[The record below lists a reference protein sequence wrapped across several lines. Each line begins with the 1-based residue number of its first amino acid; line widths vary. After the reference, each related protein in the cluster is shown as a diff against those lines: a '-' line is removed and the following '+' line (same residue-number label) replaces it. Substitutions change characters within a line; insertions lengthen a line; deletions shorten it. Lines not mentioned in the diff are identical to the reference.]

1 MKLMS
6 DQEHN
11 RRVGEIR
18 AERNRQ
24 EEQEFREVGLFGR
37 PLTAEER
44 ATRSAEDGTSGKA
57 KGYPN
62 FIAGGSEF
70 YAGFAPVRPSPPANP
85 LMKLVGAGGIEPPTP
100 RMARPCSNPEK
111 RRNRAL
117 RVFDRAAP
125 STACPQRVRIADGS
139 G

>member
-24 EEQEFREVGLFGR
+24 EEQELREVGLFGR

-62 FIAGGSEF
+62 LIAGGSEF

-85 LMKLVGAGGIEPPTP
+85 LMKLVGVGGIEPPTP
-100 RMARPCSNPEK
+100 RME
-111 RRNRAL
+111 
-117 RVFDRAAP
+117 D
-125 STACPQRVRIADGS
+125 RVRIRKSAGIGLSAYLTGLILRQHVRSGS